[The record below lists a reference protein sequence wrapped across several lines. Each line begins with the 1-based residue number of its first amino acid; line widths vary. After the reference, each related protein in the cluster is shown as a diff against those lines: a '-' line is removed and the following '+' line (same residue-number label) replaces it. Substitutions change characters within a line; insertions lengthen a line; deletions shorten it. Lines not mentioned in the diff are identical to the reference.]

1 VLKCSPGVARA
12 VQKMTASSVWRET
25 MGELRDPVFDERS
38 PPFAAGLIQPR
49 PLSSTLPDGLLMLK
63 LAEYTDQWLDCQRH
77 SLV

>member
-1 VLKCSPGVARA
+1 
-12 VQKMTASSVWRET
+12 